1 MKKYKNINRVA
12 SLILAVSLSN
22 YAQLAQAVEVDHEPD
37 EKGVWTFGFE
47 NDVFSGTDQHYTN
60 GARISYLSPET
71 EVTKWFDNATEYV
84 PFFLHE
90 GNKRLG
96 FALGQ
101 SIFAPKDIST
111 KIPDPLD
118 RPYAGWLHADFSVTS
133 DTDKRLDFIEL
144 SLGVVGESSFAEQ
157 TQDFVHSFVPDSV
170 EPQGWDSQLSDEPAI
185 MLSYQRK
192 WKNLWQ
198 ASPFGLGADFI
209 PHAGFSAGNV
219 FTHAALGGT
228 LRFGKD
234 LPSDYGPPIIRP
246 SFGGS
251 DFFEPNS
258 QLGWYFFT
266 GVEGRAVAHNI
277 FLDGNTFKES
287 ASVDK
292 ENFVAD
298 FQFGLAVTYG
308 DTRVSYT
315 HILKTKEF
323 ETQDSSDS
331 YGSLNL
337 SLRF

>member
-1 MKKYKNINRVA
+1 MKKYQIFALTVA
-12 SLILAVSLSN
+12 LSLGLNVAAS
-22 YAQLAQAVEVDHEPD
+22 AEVRKPD
-37 EKGVWTFGFE
+37 EKGVLTFSFE
-47 NDVFSGTDQHYTN
+47 NDIFSGTDRHYTN
-60 GARISYLSPET
+60 GARLSYISPEN

-84 PFFLHE
+84 PFFLQD

-96 FALGQ
+96 FAIGQ
-101 SIFAPKDIST
+101 SMYAPNDIST
-111 KIPDPLD
+111 AIPDPLD

-133 DTDKRLDFIEL
+133 DTDERLDFIEL
-144 SLGVVGESSFAEQ
+144 SLGVVGESALGEEVQS
-157 TQDFVHSFVPDSV
+157 FVHSIVPDSI
-170 EPQGWDSQLSDEPAI
+170 EPQGWDYQLKDEPAI

-198 ASPFGLGADFI
+198 ASTHGLGADFI

-251 DFFEPNS
+251 DFFEPRS
-258 QLGWYFFT
+258 SLGWYLFT
-266 GVEGRAVAHNI
+266 GVEGRAVARNI
-277 FLDGNTFKES
+277 FLDGNTFKDS

-298 FQFGLAVTYG
+298 FQVGAAVTFG

-315 HILKTKEF
+315 HVFKTKEF
-323 ETQDSSDS
+323 KAQNSMDSF
-331 YGSLNL
+331 GSLNL